1 MADKKERN
9 TENIYK
15 IMWGICRQ
23 LEILQSTDRYD
34 VDAFLY
40 SLSYQVKQLNYF
52 YKDLID
58 KQDSKDAN
66 KTYYNLSPN
75 PSEHQLIYVNLCRGF
90 PKELYDGHWCYL
102 LKNCG
107 TKLLVIPTT
116 SIKDSSSMS
125 EAKYYFDISEEGGGK
140 SRLRFDEI
148 RMVDKMRVA
157 VKDKPY
163 RNVTT
168 DRKIIEERFMNFL
181 DFTVDNDTTEWYT
194 ITRNSP

>member
-15 IMWGICRQ
+15 IMWNISHQ
-23 LEILQSTDRYD
+23 LEILQNTGRYD

-40 SLSYQVKQLNYF
+40 SLSYQVKQLNFF

-58 KQDSKDAN
+58 KQGMGDAN
-66 KTYYNLSPN
+66 KTYYNLRPN
-75 PSEHQLIYVNLCRGF
+75 PQEHQLIYVSLCRGF

-102 LKNCG
+102 LKDCG

-116 SIKDSSSMS
+116 SLKETSCIDEK
-125 EAKYYFDISEEGGGK
+125 EYYFDITEEDGSI

-148 RMVDKMRVA
+148 RMVDKMRVIT
-157 VKDKPY
+157 KDKPY
-163 RNVTT
+163 RIVRTDKNVI
-168 DRKIIEERFMNFL
+168 RKKFLGFLGMTEFVVDKDEE
-181 DFTVDNDTTEWYT
+181 
-194 ITRNSP
+194 